1 MSYSSI
7 ELIVMH
13 VSYVLCISLTVARG
27 KLLLC
32 QQCCKLK
39 FCSLASIKDVLGEE
53 KQLLFQLDAH
63 LNTTLGTYWTEFRLM
78 CKGELISK
86 NIGFW
91 CHLFLP
97 KHSRLRITKIQ

>member
-7 ELIVMH
+7 ELIIMYVY
-13 VSYVLCISLTVARG
+13 YVLCISLTVAGG

-53 KQLLFQLDAH
+53 KRLLFQLDAH
-63 LNTTLGTYWTEFRLM
+63 LNTTLGIVLDR
-78 CKGELISK
+78 ISSHVQRRV
-86 NIGFW
+86 N
-91 CHLFLP
+91 L
-97 KHSRLRITKIQ
+97 